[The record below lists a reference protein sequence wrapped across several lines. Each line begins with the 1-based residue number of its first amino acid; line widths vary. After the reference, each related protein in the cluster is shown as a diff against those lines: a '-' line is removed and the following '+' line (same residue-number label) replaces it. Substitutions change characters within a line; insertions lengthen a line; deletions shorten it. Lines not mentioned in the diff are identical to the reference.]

1 MLDMWFRPRIEMLPL
16 DTHFWKIHADP
27 HDAWCAIALGV
38 LNFAYVAAAVA
49 GAWVMRR
56 RIKYLALLLTY
67 PVVRTLFLATT
78 GMSEDRYTLECF
90 PFVLVLAAGF
100 LTWWHTRRQQSHA
113 ESQPYTPAHR

>member
-1 MLDMWFRPRIEMLPL
+1 M
-16 DTHFWKIHADP
+16 
-27 HDAWCAIALGV
+27 

-49 GAWVMRR
+49 GAWLMRR

-67 PVVRTLFLATT
+67 PIVRSLFLATT

-100 LTWWHTRRQQSHA
+100 LAWWKSRSHGW
-113 ESQPYTPAHR
+113 RGIGN